1 MSTRPGL
8 RRRLLEAWLAIAVRF
23 GEVQTLVML
32 ALIYTLVIG
41 LAGLI
46 AQLARRDLLSKRG
59 LFAGESA
66 WQPAEAAPASL
77 ERAKL
82 QS

>member
-1 MSTRPGL
+1 MSAPGL
-8 RRRLLEAWLAIAVRF
+8 RRRLLDAWLAIAVRF

-32 ALIYTLVIG
+32 ALIYTFVIG
-41 LAGLI
+41 PAGLL

-59 LFAGESA
+59 LGRHESA
-66 WQPAEAAPASL
+66 WQAADAAPASL